1 MSDFRVP
8 QFAISFL
15 VGNEHVG
22 TSDESIASLIGA
34 RCVKAGMTE
43 RQIAQCVKY
52 AIGVHAANRELYDF
66 VMRGS
71 TKRKKTTNGSN

>member
-1 MSDFRVP
+1 
-8 QFAISFL
+8 
-15 VGNEHVG
+15 
-22 TSDESIASLIGA
+22 
-34 RCVKAGMTE
+34 MTE
-43 RQIAQCVKY
+43 KQIGQCLKY